1 VSPIFKSGEKCL
13 PTNYRPISVLPVISK
28 LMEKHISRHMYQY
41 LAKYNLLHDAVK
53 GDAINGALTFRI
65 IGPMLSVP
73 VDLFMSRCK
82 RSCSNSFIF
91 TGDIANCV
99 F

>member
-1 VSPIFKSGEKCL
+1 MNNGNV
-13 PTNYRPISVLPVISK
+13 NVVILLDLLTK
-28 LMEKHISRHMYQY
+28 ALDVVDHDIM
-41 LAKYNLLHDAVK
+41 AK
-53 GDAINGALTFRI
+53 
-65 IGPMLSVP
+65 GPMLSVP

-91 TGDIANCV
+91 TRGIANCV